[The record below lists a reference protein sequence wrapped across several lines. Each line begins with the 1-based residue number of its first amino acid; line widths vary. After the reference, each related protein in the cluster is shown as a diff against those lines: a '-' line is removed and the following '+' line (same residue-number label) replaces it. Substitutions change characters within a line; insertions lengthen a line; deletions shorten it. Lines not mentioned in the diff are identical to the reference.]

1 MAYSLLLLPR
11 KLAKTRVLHY
21 IRLFFP
27 TTVGFSRMCVCVCAR
42 ASIGVCL
49 PYTAFCGLLEPWD
62 VGGSC
67 SAPDTACLACNVRRR
82 CTGLAG

>member
-27 TTVGFSRMCVCVCAR
+27 TTVGFSRMCVCVCVCAR
-42 ASIGVCL
+42 VYRRMPPVYRLLWASG
-49 PYTAFCGLLEPWD
+49 A
-62 VGGSC
+62 VG
-67 SAPDTACLACNVRRR
+67 RRWFMQR
-82 CTGLAG
+82 P